1 MSGMMLSV
9 EEIYCSYG
17 PIEAVRGVSLQ
28 APSGSVVC
36 ILGPNGAG
44 KSTTLKAIAGMVRP
58 RKGRVM
64 LDSQDVTRLAPARK
78 LARGIAL
85 APEGRRILADF
96 SVKDN
101 LRIGGHLLSRRKL
114 DARIREVVEL
124 FPLLGERMGQPG
136 GSLSGGEQQMLAI
149 ARALMTE
156 PAVLLLDEPTLG
168 LAPIATRQ
176 VFDAVARIR
185 ENGTTTVLV
194 EQNSVALSIADH
206 GYVLREG
213 RLDHEGPADELFGDE
228 RLRRAY
234 LGG

>member
-1 MSGMMLSV
+1 MLSV
-9 EEIYCSYG
+9 EGIYCSYG
-17 PIEAVRGVSLQ
+17 PVEAVRGVSIE
-28 APSGSVVC
+28 APTGSVVC

-44 KSTTLKAIAGMVRP
+44 KSTTLKAIAGLVRP

-64 LDSQDVTRLAPARK
+64 LDGQDVTRVGPAGK

-96 SVKDN
+96 SVRDN
-101 LRIGGHLLSRRKL
+101 LRIGGHLLGRREMEG
-114 DARIREVVEL
+114 RIRELGEL
-124 FPLLGERMGQPG
+124 FPVLGERMGQPG

-156 PAVLLLDEPTLG
+156 PDVLLLDEPSLG
-168 LAPIATRQ
+168 LAPIITHQ
-176 VFDAVARIR
+176 VFEVVERIR
-185 ENGTTTVLV
+185 DRGTTTVLV
-194 EQNSVALSIADH
+194 EQNSLALSVADH
-206 GYVLREG
+206 GYVLTEG
-213 RLDHEGPADELFGDE
+213 RLDHHGPAKELFGDE

>member
-1 MSGMMLSV
+1 MLSV
-9 EEIYCSYG
+9 EDIYCSYG
-17 PIEAVRGVSLQ
+17 PVEAVRGVSIV
-28 APSGSVVC
+28 APKGSVVC

-58 RKGRVM
+58 RKGRVL
-64 LDSQDVTRLAPARK
+64 LDGRDVTRVGPAGK

-96 SVKDN
+96 SVRDN
-101 LRIGGHLLSRRKL
+101 LRLGGHVLSRRKVE
-114 DARIREVVEL
+114 ARIRDLAEL
-124 FPLLGERMGQPG
+124 FPLLRERLNQSG

-156 PAVLLLDEPTLG
+156 PDVLLLDEPSLG
-168 LAPIATRQ
+168 LAPIVTRQ
-176 VFDAVARIR
+176 VLDAVVRIR
-185 ENGTTTVLV
+185 EQGTTTVLV
-194 EQNSVALSIADH
+194 EQNSLALSVADH

-213 RLDHEGPADELFGDE
+213 RLDHEGPAKELFGDE